1 MNLKHSFDFNFFVF
15 FLLVIL
21 VGFMIAKPCKVH
33 EYYKYVDWKTIFT
46 LSSLLLIT
54 TAIKESHYFDELGR
68 RILNRFSSERSLATF
83 LILFSAG
90 LSTFLTN
97 DITLFIVVPLTLSI
111 QNLVK
116 NDLKKLI
123 ILEAFAVNIGSSLTP
138 IGNPQ
143 NLFLWYQWKI
153 PFFHFVYKLLP
164 LVTFLLL
171 SLLFLNYLVFS
182 NKKLEFLEKSSTKIL
197 YDKKLL
203 SFSLLLLLMCVIF
216 LELHLELYFFPVV
229 FLFYLFF
236 YRKAYL
242 KADWL
247 LIFMFIL
254 IFIDFHLIS
263 ALPPIIHLVH
273 KLSLNTSKKVYLLS
287 FISSQII
294 SNVPASVFVSKFS
307 HDWFAITYGVNV
319 AGNGIIISSLAN
331 LIAIRLADS
340 KVTITEF
347 HKFAVPFC
355 FVTFLI
361 VYLFI

>member
-1 MNLKHSFDFNFFVF
+1 MNLKSSFDFNFFVF
-15 FLLVIL
+15 FLIVLL
-21 VGFMIAKPCKVH
+21 LGFMIANPCKVH
-33 EYYKYVDWKTIFT
+33 EYYKYVDWKTILT

-68 RILNRFSSERSLATF
+68 RILNRFSSERSLTTF
-83 LILFSAG
+83 ILLFSAG

-97 DITLFIVVPLTLSI
+97 DITLFIIVPLTLSI
-111 QNLVK
+111 QNLIK

-153 PFFHFVYKLLP
+153 PFFYFVYKLLP

-171 SLLFLNYLVFS
+171 SLLTLNYFIFGE
-182 NKKLEFLEKSSTKIL
+182 KKLEFVERCTSVIL

-203 SFSLLLLLMCVIF
+203 TFSLLLLLACIVF
-216 LELHLELYFFPVV
+216 LELHIELYFFPVV

-236 YRKAYL
+236 YRKAYF

-247 LIFMFIL
+247 LIIMFIL

-263 ALPPIIHLVH
+263 SLSSVIHFVH
-273 KLSLNTSKKVYLLS
+273 KISLSTSKRVYLFS
-287 FISSQII
+287 FVTSQII

-319 AGNGIIISSLAN
+319 AGNGIVISSLAN
-331 LIAIRLADS
+331 LIALRLANS
-340 KVTITEF
+340 KVSMIEF
-347 HKFAVPFC
+347 HKFAIPFC
-355 FVTFLI
+355 LVTFFV